1 MLGKSAGGRKFATA
15 KFRVPG
21 MRKSGANTCEET
33 RNPKQIQMAE
43 KGRNPK
49 PAEPC
54 GVLSLWPLDL
64 GFVLDFGFRIS
75 GLGTARLPNAT
86 QLCSPL
92 SGCISCPLP

>member
-1 MLGKSAGGRKFATA
+1 
-15 KFRVPG
+15 
-21 MRKSGANTCEET
+21 
-33 RNPKQIQMAE
+33 MAE

-75 GLGTARLPNAT
+75 GLGTA
-86 QLCSPL
+86 
-92 SGCISCPLP
+92 